1 MSIFEVQ
8 KVMVPEPSIAFEN
21 QLIKNYMEKTST
33 NVWDSCLQ
41 IIKDNIPNQSFKTW
55 FEPIKPLRLEGSILT
70 IQVPSLFFYE
80 WLEEHYV
87 GLLRKT
93 IKKHLGEEGRLE
105 YNIVVEKSS
114 ANKPYTTNMPSS
126 GNGAE
131 GKNQSIPMP
140 VALNK
145 DIKNPFVI
153 PGLKKL
159 QVDPQ
164 LNPNYTFDSFI
175 EGDCNRLA
183 RSAGYAVAG
192 KPGGTSFNPLM
203 IYGGVGLGKTH
214 LAQAIGNEIKR
225 NIPDKLVIY
234 VSCEKFCQQFVDS
247 LKNNTINDFVNF
259 YQAMDVIIMDD
270 VHNFAGKEK
279 TQDIFFHIFNHL
291 HQAGKQVILTSDKP
305 PKDLAGLEERL
316 LSRFKWG
323 LSADLQIPDLE
334 TRMAILKKKMYQDG
348 IELTGDVIEYV
359 AHNIDNNVRE
369 LEGALVSLL
378 AQATL
383 NRKEI
388 DLNLAKQMLKNFIKN
403 SSKEIS
409 MEYIQKLVC
418 EYFEVP
424 VEMVK
429 SKTRK
434 REIVQARQISMYLA
448 KSHTKTSLKSIGAF
462 FGGRDHSTVIY
473 ACQTVE
479 DLIDTDKK
487 FKAYVADIQKKLKMS

>member
-1 MSIFEVQ
+1 
-8 KVMVPEPSIAFEN
+8 
-21 QLIKNYMEKTST
+21 MEKTST
-33 NVWDSCLQ
+33 QVWDSCLQ
-41 IIKDNIPNQSFKTW
+41 IIKDNIPAQSFKTW
-55 FEPIKPLRLEGSILT
+55 FEPIKALRLEGNVLT

-80 WLEEHYV
+80 GMEEHYV

-93 IKKHLGEEGRLE
+93 VKKQLGEEGRLE

-114 ANKPYTTNMPSS
+114 TTIPFTTNMPSN

-131 GKNQSIPMP
+131 GKNQSMPMP

-164 LNPNYTFDSFI
+164 LNANYTFENFV

-183 RSAGYAVAG
+183 RSAGYAVAA

-225 NIPDKLVIY
+225 SMPDKLVLY
-234 VSCEKFCQQFVDS
+234 VSCEKFTQQFVDA
-247 LKNNTINDFVNF
+247 LKNNNINDFVNF
-259 YQAMDVIIMDD
+259 YQAMDVLIMDD

-291 HQAGKQVILTSDKP
+291 HQSGKQLIVTSDKA

-323 LSADLQIPDLE
+323 LSADLQVPDLE
-334 TRMAILKKKMYQDG
+334 TRMAILKKKMYADG
-348 IELTGDVIEYV
+348 IDLPGEVIEYV

-369 LEGALVSLL
+369 LEGAMVSLL
-378 AQATL
+378 AQSTL

-388 DLNLAKQMLKNFIKN
+388 DLNLAKSMLKNFIKN
-403 SSKEIS
+403 ASKEIS
-409 MEYIQKLVC
+409 MDYIQKLVC

-424 VEMVK
+424 IEMVK
-429 SKTRK
+429 SQTRK
-434 REIVQARQISMYLA
+434 REIVQARQISMYLS

-487 FKAYVADIQKKLKMS
+487 FKGYVADIQKKLKMS

>member
-1 MSIFEVQ
+1 
-8 KVMVPEPSIAFEN
+8 
-21 QLIKNYMEKTST
+21 MERTCT
-33 NVWDSCLQ
+33 NVWVNCLQ
-41 IIKDNIPNQSFKTW
+41 IIKDNIPAQSFKTW
-55 FEPIKPLRLEGSILT
+55 FEPIKALRLEGNVLT

-93 IKKHLGEEGRLE
+93 VKKQLGEEGRLE

-114 ANKPYTTNMPSS
+114 TSIPYTTNMPSN

-131 GKNQSIPMP
+131 GKNQSMPMP
-140 VALNK
+140 VSLNK

-164 LNPNYTFDSFI
+164 LNQNYTFENFI

-203 IYGGVGLGKTH
+203 VYGGVGLGKTH
-214 LAQAIGNEIKR
+214 LVQAIGNEIKR
-225 NIPDKLVIY
+225 NLTDKLVLY
-234 VSCEKFCQQFVDS
+234 VSCEKFTQQFVDA
-247 LKNNTINDFVNF
+247 LKNNNINDFVNF
-259 YQAMDVIIMDD
+259 YQAMDVLIMDD

-291 HQAGKQVILTSDKP
+291 HQSGKQVIITSDKA
-305 PKDLAGLEERL
+305 PKDLSGLEERL

-323 LSADLQIPDLE
+323 LSADLSVPDLE
-334 TRMAILKKKMYQDG
+334 TRMAILKKKMYSDG
-348 IELTGDVIEYV
+348 IELPNEVIEYV

-369 LEGALVSLL
+369 LEGAMVSLL
-378 AQATL
+378 AQSTL
-383 NRKEI
+383 NKKEI
-388 DLNLAKQMLKNFIKN
+388 DLNLAKSMLKNFIKN

-424 VEMVK
+424 IEMVK

-448 KSHTKTSLKSIGAF
+448 KLHTKTSLKSIGAF

-473 ACQTVE
+473 ACQTVD

-487 FKAYVADIQKKLKMS
+487 FKGYVADIQKKLKMS

>member
-1 MSIFEVQ
+1 
-8 KVMVPEPSIAFEN
+8 
-21 QLIKNYMEKTST
+21 MEKTCT
-33 NVWDSCLQ
+33 NVWENCLQ
-41 IIKDNIPNQSFKTW
+41 IIKDNIPTQSFKTW
-55 FEPIKPLRLEGSILT
+55 FEPIIPLRLEESVLT

-93 IKKHLGEEGRLE
+93 VKKHLGDKGRLE

-114 ANKPYTTNMPSS
+114 SNKPFTTNLPSS

-140 VALNK
+140 IALNK

-164 LNPNYTFDSFI
+164 LNPNYTFENFI

-183 RSAGYAVAG
+183 RSAGYAVGA
-192 KPGGTSFNPLM
+192 KPGGTSFNPLL

-214 LAQAIGNEIKR
+214 LAQAIGNEVKKTM
-225 NIPDKLVIY
+225 PDKLVIY

-259 YQAMDVIIMDD
+259 YQAMDIIIMDD
-270 VHNFAGKEK
+270 VHNFAGKDK

-291 HQAGKQVILTSDKP
+291 HQSGKQLILTSDKP

-323 LSADLQIPDLE
+323 LSADLSVPDME

-348 IELTGDVIEYV
+348 IELPNDVIEYV
-359 AHNIDNNVRE
+359 ANNIDNNVRE
-369 LEGALVSLL
+369 LEGAMVSLL
-378 AQATL
+378 AQSTL
-383 NRKEI
+383 NKKEI
-388 DLNLAKQMLKNFIKN
+388 DLALAKQMLKNFIKN
-403 SSKEIS
+403 TTKEIS

-434 REIVQARQISMYLA
+434 REIVQARQISMYLS

-487 FKAYVADIQKKLKMS
+487 FKAYVYDIQKKLKMS

>member
-1 MSIFEVQ
+1 
-8 KVMVPEPSIAFEN
+8 
-21 QLIKNYMEKTST
+21 MEKTCKT
-33 NVWDSCLQ
+33 VWESCLQ
-41 IIKDNIPNQSFKTW
+41 IIKDNIPTQSFKTW
-55 FEPIKPLRLEGSILT
+55 FEPIIPLRLEESILT

-93 IKKHLGEEGRLE
+93 IKKQLGDTGRLE

-114 ANKPYTTNMPSS
+114 SQKPYTTNIPSS

-131 GKNQSIPMP
+131 GKTQSIPMP
-140 VALNK
+140 VTLNK

-164 LNPNYTFDSFI
+164 LNPNYTFENFI

-183 RSAGYAVAG
+183 RSAGYAVAA

-214 LAQAIGNEIKR
+214 LAQAIGNEVKKSM
-225 NIPDKLVIY
+225 PDKLVIY

-259 YQAMDVIIMDD
+259 YQAMDIIIMDD
-270 VHNFAGKEK
+270 VHNFAGKDK

-291 HQAGKQVILTSDKP
+291 HQSGKQLILTSDKP

-323 LSADLQIPDLE
+323 LSADLSVPDME

-348 IELTGDVIEYV
+348 IELPNDVIEYV
-359 AHNIDNNVRE
+359 ANNIDNNVRE
-369 LEGALVSLL
+369 LEGAMVSLL
-378 AQATL
+378 AQSTL
-383 NRKEI
+383 NKKEI
-388 DLNLAKQMLKNFIKN
+388 DLALAKQMLKNFIKN
-403 SSKEIS
+403 TSKEIS

-487 FKAYVADIQKKLKMS
+487 FKAYVHDIQKKLKMS

>member
-1 MSIFEVQ
+1 
-8 KVMVPEPSIAFEN
+8 
-21 QLIKNYMEKTST
+21 MEKTCI
-33 NVWDSCLQ
+33 NVWVSCLQ
-41 IIKDNIPNQSFKTW
+41 IIKDNIPAQSFKTW
-55 FEPIKPLRLEGSILT
+55 FEPIKALRLEGNVLT

-93 IKKHLGEEGRLE
+93 VKKQLGEEGRLE

-114 ANKPYTTNMPSS
+114 NSIPYTTNMPSN

-131 GKNQSIPMP
+131 GKNQSMPMP
-140 VALNK
+140 VSLNK

-164 LNPNYTFDSFI
+164 LNQNYTFENFI

-203 IYGGVGLGKTH
+203 VYGGVGLGKTH
-214 LAQAIGNEIKR
+214 LVQAIGNEIKR
-225 NIPDKLVIY
+225 NLTDKLVLY
-234 VSCEKFCQQFVDS
+234 VSCEKFTQQFVDA
-247 LKNNTINDFVNF
+247 LKNNNINDFVNF
-259 YQAMDVIIMDD
+259 YQAMDVLIMDD

-291 HQAGKQVILTSDKP
+291 HQSGKQLIVTSDKA
-305 PKDLAGLEERL
+305 PKDLSGLEERL

-323 LSADLQIPDLE
+323 LSADLQVPDLE
-334 TRMAILKKKMYQDG
+334 TRMAILKKKMYSDG
-348 IELTGDVIEYV
+348 IELPGEVIEYV

-369 LEGALVSLL
+369 LEGAMVSLL
-378 AQATL
+378 AQSTL
-383 NRKEI
+383 NKKEI
-388 DLNLAKQMLKNFIKN
+388 DLNLAKSMLKNFIKN

-424 VEMVK
+424 IEMVK

-448 KSHTKTSLKSIGAF
+448 KLHTKTSLKSIGAF

-473 ACQTVE
+473 ACQTVD

-487 FKAYVADIQKKLKMS
+487 FKGYVADIQKKLKMS

>member
-1 MSIFEVQ
+1 M
-8 KVMVPEPSIAFEN
+8 
-21 QLIKNYMEKTST
+21 YMEKTCT
-33 NVWDSCLQ
+33 NVWVNCLQ
-41 IIKDNIPNQSFKTW
+41 IIKDNIPAQSFKTW
-55 FEPIKPLRLEGSILT
+55 FEPIRALRLEGNVLT

-93 IKKHLGEEGRLE
+93 VKKQLGEEGRLE

-114 ANKPYTTNMPSS
+114 NNKPYTTNMPSN

-131 GKNQSIPMP
+131 GKNQSMPMP
-140 VALNK
+140 VSLNK

-164 LNPNYTFDSFI
+164 LNQNYTFENFI

-214 LAQAIGNEIKR
+214 LVQAIGNEIKR
-225 NIPDKLVIY
+225 NLTDKLVLY
-234 VSCEKFCQQFVDS
+234 VSCEKFTQQFVDA
-247 LKNNTINDFVNF
+247 LKNNSINDFVNF
-259 YQAMDVIIMDD
+259 YQAMDVLIMDD

-291 HQAGKQVILTSDKP
+291 HQSGKQLIVTSDKP
-305 PKDLAGLEERL
+305 PKDLSGLEERL

-334 TRMAILKKKMYQDG
+334 TRMAILKKKIYSDG
-348 IELTGDVIEYV
+348 IELPSEVIEYV

-369 LEGALVSLL
+369 LEGAMVSLL
-378 AQATL
+378 AQSTL

-388 DLNLAKQMLKNFIKN
+388 DLNLAKSMLKNFIKN
-403 SSKEIS
+403 STKEIS

-424 VEMVK
+424 IEMVK

-448 KSHTKTSLKSIGAF
+448 KLHTKTSLKSIGAF

-473 ACQTVE
+473 ACQTVD
-479 DLIDTDKK
+479 DLIYTDKK
-487 FKAYVADIQKKLKMS
+487 FKGYVADIQKKLKMS

>member
-1 MSIFEVQ
+1 
-8 KVMVPEPSIAFEN
+8 
-21 QLIKNYMEKTST
+21 MEKTST
-33 NVWDSCLQ
+33 QVWNDCLQ
-41 IIKDNIPNQSFKTW
+41 IIKDNIPAQSFKTW
-55 FEPIKPLRLEGSILT
+55 FEPIKALRLEGNILT

-93 IKKHLGEEGRLE
+93 VKKQLGEDGRLE

-114 ANKPYTTNMPSS
+114 TSIPYTTNMPSN

-131 GKNQSIPMP
+131 GKNQSMPMP
-140 VALNK
+140 ISLNK
-145 DIKNPFVI
+145 DIKNPFII

-164 LNPNYTFDSFI
+164 LNQNYTFENFI

-225 NIPDKLVIY
+225 TQTDKLVLY
-234 VSCEKFCQQFVDS
+234 VSCEKFTQQFVDA
-247 LKNNTINDFVNF
+247 LKNNNINDFVNF
-259 YQAMDVIIMDD
+259 YQAMDVLIMDD

-291 HQAGKQVILTSDKP
+291 HQSGKQLIITSDKA
-305 PKDLAGLEERL
+305 PKDLSGLEERL

-323 LSADLQIPDLE
+323 LSADLQVPDLE
-334 TRMAILKKKMYQDG
+334 TRMAILNKKMYSDG
-348 IELTGDVIEYV
+348 IELPSEVIEYV

-369 LEGALVSLL
+369 LEGAMVSLL
-378 AQATL
+378 AQSTL
-383 NRKEI
+383 NKKEI
-388 DLNLAKQMLKNFIKN
+388 DLNLAKSMLKNFIKN

-409 MEYIQKLVC
+409 MEYIQSLVC

-424 VEMVK
+424 IEMVK

-448 KSHTKTSLKSIGAF
+448 KLHTKTSLKSIGAF

-473 ACQTVE
+473 ACQTVD

>member
-1 MSIFEVQ
+1 
-8 KVMVPEPSIAFEN
+8 
-21 QLIKNYMEKTST
+21 MEKTST
-33 NVWDSCLQ
+33 SVWNNCLQ
-41 IIKDNIPNQSFKTW
+41 IIKDNIPAQSFKTW
-55 FEPIKPLRLEGSILT
+55 FEPIKALRLEGNVLT

-93 IKKHLGEEGRLE
+93 VKKQLGEEGRLE

-114 ANKPYTTNMPSS
+114 NNKPFTTNMPSS

-140 VALNK
+140 IALNR

-164 LNPNYTFDSFI
+164 LNPNYCFDNFV

-203 IYGGVGLGKTH
+203 VYGGVGLGKTH
-214 LAQAIGNEIKR
+214 LVQAIGNEIKR
-225 NIPDKLVIY
+225 ALPDKLVLY
-234 VSCEKFCQQFVDS
+234 VSCEKFTQQFVDA
-247 LKNNTINDFVNF
+247 LKNNNINDFVNF
-259 YQAMDVIIMDD
+259 YQAMDILIMDD

-291 HQAGKQVILTSDKP
+291 HQSGKQLIVTSDKA

-323 LSADLQIPDLE
+323 LSADLQVPDLE
-334 TRMAILKKKMYQDG
+334 TRMAILKKKMYSDG
-348 IELTGDVIEYV
+348 IELPGEVIEYV

-369 LEGALVSLL
+369 LEGAMVSLL
-378 AQATL
+378 AQSTL
-383 NRKEI
+383 NKKEI
-388 DLNLAKQMLKNFIKN
+388 DLGLAKSMLKNFVKN
-403 SSKEIS
+403 TSREIS

-424 VEMVK
+424 IEMVK
-429 SKTRK
+429 SQTRK

>member
-1 MSIFEVQ
+1 
-8 KVMVPEPSIAFEN
+8 
-21 QLIKNYMEKTST
+21 MEKTCT
-33 NVWDSCLQ
+33 NVWVDCLQ
-41 IIKDNIPNQSFKTW
+41 IIKDNIPAQSFKTW
-55 FEPIKPLRLEGSILT
+55 FEPIKALRLEGNVLT

-93 IKKHLGEEGRLE
+93 VKKQLGEEGRLE

-114 ANKPYTTNMPSS
+114 NSIPYTTNMPSN

-131 GKNQSIPMP
+131 GKNQSMPMP
-140 VALNK
+140 VSLNK

-164 LNPNYTFDSFI
+164 LNQNYTFENFI

-203 IYGGVGLGKTH
+203 VYGGVGLGKTH
-214 LAQAIGNEIKR
+214 LVQAIGNEIKR
-225 NIPDKLVIY
+225 NLTDKLVLY
-234 VSCEKFCQQFVDS
+234 VSCEKFTQQFVDA
-247 LKNNTINDFVNF
+247 LKNNNINDFVNF
-259 YQAMDVIIMDD
+259 YQAMDVLIMDD

-291 HQAGKQVILTSDKP
+291 HQSGKQVIITSDKA
-305 PKDLAGLEERL
+305 PKDLSGLEERL

-323 LSADLQIPDLE
+323 LSADLSVPDLE
-334 TRMAILKKKMYQDG
+334 TRMAILKKKMYSDG
-348 IELTGDVIEYV
+348 IELPNEVIEYV

-369 LEGALVSLL
+369 LEGAMVSLL
-378 AQATL
+378 AQSTL
-383 NRKEI
+383 NKKEI
-388 DLNLAKQMLKNFIKN
+388 DLNLAKSMLKNFIKN

-424 VEMVK
+424 IEMVK

-448 KSHTKTSLKSIGAF
+448 KLHTKTSLKSIGAF

-473 ACQTVE
+473 ACQTVD

-487 FKAYVADIQKKLKMS
+487 FKGYVADIQKKLKMS

>member
-1 MSIFEVQ
+1 
-8 KVMVPEPSIAFEN
+8 
-21 QLIKNYMEKTST
+21 MEKTST
-33 NVWDSCLQ
+33 QVWESCLQ
-41 IIKDNIPNQSFKTW
+41 IIKDNIPAQSFKTW
-55 FEPIKPLRLEGSILT
+55 FEPIKALRLEGNVLT

-93 IKKHLGEEGRLE
+93 VKKQLGEEGRLE

-114 ANKPYTTNMPSS
+114 TTIPFTTNMPSN

-131 GKNQSIPMP
+131 GKNQSMPMP

-164 LNPNYTFDSFI
+164 LNANYTFENFV

-183 RSAGYAVAG
+183 RSAGYAVAA

-225 NIPDKLVIY
+225 SMPDKLVLY
-234 VSCEKFCQQFVDS
+234 VSCEKFTQQFVDA
-247 LKNNTINDFVNF
+247 LKNNNINDFVNF
-259 YQAMDVIIMDD
+259 YQAMDVLIMDD

-291 HQAGKQVILTSDKP
+291 HQSGKQLIVTSDKA

-323 LSADLQIPDLE
+323 LSADLQVPDLE
-334 TRMAILKKKMYQDG
+334 TRMAILKKKMYADG
-348 IELTGDVIEYV
+348 IDLPSEVIEYV

-369 LEGALVSLL
+369 LEGAMVSLL
-378 AQATL
+378 AQSTL

-388 DLNLAKQMLKNFIKN
+388 DLNLAKSMLKNFIKN
-403 SSKEIS
+403 ASKEIS
-409 MEYIQKLVC
+409 MDYIQKLVC

-424 VEMVK
+424 IEMVK
-429 SKTRK
+429 SQTRK
-434 REIVQARQISMYLA
+434 REIVQARQISMYLS

-487 FKAYVADIQKKLKMS
+487 FKGYVADIQKKLKMS

>member
-1 MSIFEVQ
+1 
-8 KVMVPEPSIAFEN
+8 
-21 QLIKNYMEKTST
+21 MEKTCT
-33 NVWDSCLQ
+33 HVWNNCLQ
-41 IIKDNIPNQSFKTW
+41 IIKDNIPAQSFKTW
-55 FEPIKPLRLEGSILT
+55 FEPIKALRLEGNVLT

-93 IKKHLGEEGRLE
+93 VKKQLGEYGRLE
-105 YNIVVEKSS
+105 YNIVVEKTS
-114 ANKPYTTNMPSS
+114 NNIPYTTNMPSN

-131 GKNQSIPMP
+131 GKNQSMPMP
-140 VALNK
+140 ISLNK

-164 LNPNYTFDSFI
+164 LNQNYTFENFI

-225 NIPDKLVIY
+225 NLTDKLVLY
-234 VSCEKFCQQFVDS
+234 VSCEKFTQQFVDA
-247 LKNNTINDFVNF
+247 LKNNNINDFVNF
-259 YQAMDVIIMDD
+259 YQAMDVLIMDD

-291 HQAGKQVILTSDKP
+291 HQSGKQLIITSDKP
-305 PKDLAGLEERL
+305 PKDLSGLEERL

-334 TRMAILKKKMYQDG
+334 TRMAILNKKMYSDG
-348 IELTGDVIEYV
+348 IELPSEVIEYV

-369 LEGALVSLL
+369 LEGAMVSLL
-378 AQATL
+378 AQSTL
-383 NRKEI
+383 NKKEI
-388 DLNLAKQMLKNFIKN
+388 DLNLAKSMLKNFIKN

-409 MEYIQKLVC
+409 MEFIQKLVC

-424 VEMVK
+424 IEMVK

-448 KSHTKTSLKSIGAF
+448 KLHTKTSLKSIGAF

-473 ACQTVE
+473 ACQTVD

-487 FKAYVADIQKKLKMS
+487 FKGYVADIQKKLKMS

>member
-1 MSIFEVQ
+1 
-8 KVMVPEPSIAFEN
+8 
-21 QLIKNYMEKTST
+21 MEKTST
-33 NVWDSCLQ
+33 HVWNNCLQ
-41 IIKDNIPNQSFKTW
+41 IIKDNIPAQSFKTW
-55 FEPIKPLRLEGSILT
+55 FEPIKALRLEGNILT

-93 IKKHLGEEGRLE
+93 VKKQLGEEGRLE

-114 ANKPYTTNMPSS
+114 TSIPYTTNMPSN

-131 GKNQSIPMP
+131 GKNQSMPMP
-140 VALNK
+140 ISLNK
-145 DIKNPFVI
+145 DIKNPFII

-164 LNPNYTFDSFI
+164 LNQNYTFENFI

-203 IYGGVGLGKTH
+203 IYGAVGLGKTH

-225 NIPDKLVIY
+225 TLPDKLVLY
-234 VSCEKFCQQFVDS
+234 VSCEKFTQQFVDA
-247 LKNNTINDFVNF
+247 LKNNNINDFVNF
-259 YQAMDVIIMDD
+259 YQAMDVLIMDD

-291 HQAGKQVILTSDKP
+291 HQSGKQLIITSDKA
-305 PKDLAGLEERL
+305 PKDLSGLEERL

-334 TRMAILKKKMYQDG
+334 TRMAILNKKMYSDG
-348 IELTGDVIEYV
+348 IELPTEVIEYV

-369 LEGALVSLL
+369 LEGAMVSLL
-378 AQATL
+378 AQSTL
-383 NRKEI
+383 NKKEI
-388 DLNLAKQMLKNFIKN
+388 DLNLAKSMLKNFIKN

-409 MEYIQKLVC
+409 MEYIQSLVC

-424 VEMVK
+424 IDMVK

-448 KSHTKTSLKSIGAF
+448 KLHTKTSLKSIGAF

-473 ACQTVE
+473 ACQTVD

-487 FKAYVADIQKKLKMS
+487 FKAYVHDIQKKLKMS

>member
-1 MSIFEVQ
+1 MQ
-8 KVMVPEPSIAFEN
+8 
-21 QLIKNYMEKTST
+21 KTST
-33 NVWDSCLQ
+33 LVWDSCLQ
-41 IIKDNIPNQSFKTW
+41 IIKDNIPAQSFKTW
-55 FEPIKPLRLEGSILT
+55 FEPIKALRLEGNVLT

-93 IKKHLGEEGRLE
+93 VKKQLGEEGRLE

-114 ANKPYTTNMPSS
+114 TSIPFTTNMPSN

-131 GKNQSIPMP
+131 GKNQSMPMP

-164 LNPNYTFDSFI
+164 LNANYTFENFV

-183 RSAGYAVAG
+183 RSAGYAVAA

-225 NIPDKLVIY
+225 SMPDKLVLY
-234 VSCEKFCQQFVDS
+234 VSCEKFTQQFVDA
-247 LKNNTINDFVNF
+247 LKNNNINDFVNF
-259 YQAMDVIIMDD
+259 YQAMDVLIMDD

-291 HQAGKQVILTSDKP
+291 HQSGKQLIVTSDKA

-323 LSADLQIPDLE
+323 LSADLQVPDLE
-334 TRMAILKKKMYQDG
+334 TRMAILKKKMYADG
-348 IELTGDVIEYV
+348 IDLPGEVIEYV

-369 LEGALVSLL
+369 LEGAMVSLL
-378 AQATL
+378 AQSTL

-388 DLNLAKQMLKNFIKN
+388 DLNLAKSMLKNFIKN
-403 SSKEIS
+403 ASKEIS
-409 MEYIQKLVC
+409 MDYIQKLVC

-424 VEMVK
+424 IEMVK
-429 SKTRK
+429 SQTRK
-434 REIVQARQISMYLA
+434 REIVQARQISMYLS

-487 FKAYVADIQKKLKMS
+487 FKGYVADIQKKLKMS

>member
-1 MSIFEVQ
+1 
-8 KVMVPEPSIAFEN
+8 
-21 QLIKNYMEKTST
+21 MEKTST
-33 NVWDSCLQ
+33 QVWDSCLQ
-41 IIKDNIPNQSFKTW
+41 IIKDNIPAQSFKTW
-55 FEPIKPLRLEGSILT
+55 FEPIKALRLEGNVLT

-93 IKKHLGEEGRLE
+93 VKKQLGEEGRLE

-114 ANKPYTTNMPSS
+114 TTIPFTTNMPSN

-131 GKNQSIPMP
+131 GKNQSMPMP

-164 LNPNYTFDSFI
+164 LNANYTFENFV

-183 RSAGYAVAG
+183 RSAGYAVAA

-225 NIPDKLVIY
+225 SLPDKLVLY
-234 VSCEKFCQQFVDS
+234 VSCEKFTQQFVDA
-247 LKNNTINDFVNF
+247 LKNNNINDFVNF
-259 YQAMDVIIMDD
+259 YQAMDVLIMDD

-291 HQAGKQVILTSDKP
+291 HQSGKQLIVTSDKA

-323 LSADLQIPDLE
+323 LSADLQVPDLE
-334 TRMAILKKKMYQDG
+334 TRMAILKKKMYADG
-348 IELTGDVIEYV
+348 IDLPGEVIEYV

-369 LEGALVSLL
+369 LEGAMVSLL
-378 AQATL
+378 AQSTL

-388 DLNLAKQMLKNFIKN
+388 DLNLAKSMLKNFIKN
-403 SSKEIS
+403 ASKEIS
-409 MEYIQKLVC
+409 MDYIQKLVC

-424 VEMVK
+424 IEMVK
-429 SKTRK
+429 SQTRK
-434 REIVQARQISMYLA
+434 REIVQARQISMYLS

-487 FKAYVADIQKKLKMS
+487 FKGYVADIQKKLKMS

>member
-1 MSIFEVQ
+1 
-8 KVMVPEPSIAFEN
+8 
-21 QLIKNYMEKTST
+21 MEKTSAH
-33 NVWDSCLQ
+33 VWNNCLQ
-41 IIKDNIPNQSFKTW
+41 IIKDNIPAQSFKTW
-55 FEPIKPLRLEGSILT
+55 FEPIKALRLEGNVLT

-93 IKKHLGEEGRLE
+93 VKKQLGEDGRLE

-114 ANKPYTTNMPSS
+114 TSIPYTTNMPSN

-131 GKNQSIPMP
+131 GKNQSMPMP
-140 VALNK
+140 ISLNK

-164 LNPNYTFDSFI
+164 LNQNYTFENFI

-214 LAQAIGNEIKR
+214 LVQAIGNEIKR
-225 NIPDKLVIY
+225 TLTDKLVLY
-234 VSCEKFCQQFVDS
+234 VSCEKFTQQFVDA
-247 LKNNTINDFVNF
+247 LKNNNINDFVNF
-259 YQAMDVIIMDD
+259 YQAMDVLIMDD

-291 HQAGKQVILTSDKP
+291 HQSGKQLIITSDKA
-305 PKDLAGLEERL
+305 PKDLSGLEERL

-334 TRMAILKKKMYQDG
+334 TRMAILNKKMYFDG
-348 IELTGDVIEYV
+348 IELPAEVIEYV

-369 LEGALVSLL
+369 LEGAMVSLL
-378 AQATL
+378 AQSTL
-383 NRKEI
+383 NKKEI
-388 DLNLAKQMLKNFIKN
+388 DLNLAKSMLKNFIKN

-424 VEMVK
+424 IEMVK

-448 KSHTKTSLKSIGAF
+448 KLHTKTSLKSIGAF

-473 ACQTVE
+473 ACQTVD

-487 FKAYVADIQKKLKMS
+487 FKGYVADIQKKLKMS

>member
-1 MSIFEVQ
+1 
-8 KVMVPEPSIAFEN
+8 
-21 QLIKNYMEKTST
+21 MEKTST
-33 NVWDSCLQ
+33 HVWNNCLQ
-41 IIKDNIPNQSFKTW
+41 IIKDNIPAQSFKTW
-55 FEPIKPLRLEGSILT
+55 FEPIKALRLEGNILT

-93 IKKHLGEEGRLE
+93 VKKQLGEEGRLE

-114 ANKPYTTNMPSS
+114 TSIPYTTNMPSN

-131 GKNQSIPMP
+131 GKNQSMPMP
-140 VALNK
+140 ISLNK
-145 DIKNPFVI
+145 DIKNPFII

-164 LNPNYTFDSFI
+164 LNQNYTFENFI

-203 IYGGVGLGKTH
+203 IYGSVGLGKTH

-225 NIPDKLVIY
+225 TLPDKLVLY
-234 VSCEKFCQQFVDS
+234 VSCEKFTQQFVDA
-247 LKNNTINDFVNF
+247 LKNNNINDFVNF
-259 YQAMDVIIMDD
+259 YQAMDVLIMDD

-291 HQAGKQVILTSDKP
+291 HQSGKQLIITSDKA
-305 PKDLAGLEERL
+305 PKDLSGLEERL

-334 TRMAILKKKMYQDG
+334 TRMAILNKKMYSDG
-348 IELTGDVIEYV
+348 IELPSEVIEYV

-369 LEGALVSLL
+369 LEGAMVSLL
-378 AQATL
+378 AQSTL
-383 NRKEI
+383 NKKEI
-388 DLNLAKQMLKNFIKN
+388 DLNLAKSMLKNFIKN

-409 MEYIQKLVC
+409 MEYIQSLVC

-424 VEMVK
+424 IEMVK

-448 KSHTKTSLKSIGAF
+448 KLHTKTSLKSIGAF

-473 ACQTVE
+473 ACQTVD

>member
-1 MSIFEVQ
+1 
-8 KVMVPEPSIAFEN
+8 
-21 QLIKNYMEKTST
+21 MEKTCKT
-33 NVWDSCLQ
+33 VWESCLQ
-41 IIKDNIPNQSFKTW
+41 IIKDNIPTQSFKTW
-55 FEPIKPLRLEGSILT
+55 FEPIIPLRLEESVLT

-93 IKKHLGEEGRLE
+93 VKKQLGDTGRLE

-114 ANKPYTTNMPSS
+114 QKPYTTNIPSS

-131 GKNQSIPMP
+131 GKSQSIPMP
-140 VALNK
+140 VILNK

-164 LNPNYTFDSFI
+164 LNPNYTFENFI

-183 RSAGYAVAG
+183 RSAGYAVAA

-214 LAQAIGNEIKR
+214 LAQAIGNEVKKTM
-225 NIPDKLVIY
+225 PDKLVIY

-259 YQAMDVIIMDD
+259 YQAMDIIIMDD
-270 VHNFAGKEK
+270 VHNFAGKDK

-291 HQAGKQVILTSDKP
+291 HQSGKQLILTSDKP

-323 LSADLQIPDLE
+323 LSADLSVPDME

-348 IELTGDVIEYV
+348 IELPNDVIEYV
-359 AHNIDNNVRE
+359 ANNIDNNVRE
-369 LEGALVSLL
+369 LEGAMVSLL
-378 AQATL
+378 AQSTL
-383 NRKEI
+383 NKKEI
-388 DLNLAKQMLKNFIKN
+388 DLALAKQMLKNFIKN
-403 SSKEIS
+403 TSKEIS

-487 FKAYVADIQKKLKMS
+487 FKAYVYDIQKKLKMS

>member
-1 MSIFEVQ
+1 
-8 KVMVPEPSIAFEN
+8 
-21 QLIKNYMEKTST
+21 MEKTCTS
-33 NVWDSCLQ
+33 VWENCLQ
-41 IIKDNIPNQSFKTW
+41 IIKDNIPTQSFKTW
-55 FEPIKPLRLEGSILT
+55 FEPIIPLRLEASVLT

-93 IKKHLGEEGRLE
+93 IKKQLGDTGRLE

-114 ANKPYTTNMPSS
+114 SQKPYTTNIPSS

-131 GKNQSIPMP
+131 GKSQSIPMP

-164 LNPNYTFDSFI
+164 LNPNYTFENFI

-183 RSAGYAVAG
+183 RSAGYAVGA

-214 LAQAIGNEIKR
+214 LAQAIGNEVKR
-225 NIPDKLVIY
+225 TMPDKLVIY

-259 YQAMDVIIMDD
+259 YQAMDIIIMDD
-270 VHNFAGKEK
+270 VHNFAGKDK

-291 HQAGKQVILTSDKP
+291 HQSGKQLILTSDKP

-323 LSADLQIPDLE
+323 LSADLSVPDIE

-348 IELTGDVIEYV
+348 IELPNDVIEYV
-359 AHNIDNNVRE
+359 ANNIDNNVRE
-369 LEGALVSLL
+369 LEGAMVSLL
-378 AQATL
+378 AQSTL
-383 NRKEI
+383 NKKEI
-388 DLNLAKQMLKNFIKN
+388 DLALAKQMLKNFIKN
-403 SSKEIS
+403 TSKEIS

-487 FKAYVADIQKKLKMS
+487 FKAYVQDIQKKLKMS

>member
-1 MSIFEVQ
+1 
-8 KVMVPEPSIAFEN
+8 
-21 QLIKNYMEKTST
+21 MEKTSAF
-33 NVWDSCLQ
+33 VWDNCLQ
-41 IIKDNIPNQSFKTW
+41 IIKDNIPTQSFKTW
-55 FEPIKPLRLEGSILT
+55 FEPIIPIKLEESVLT

-80 WLEEHYV
+80 WIEEHYV

-93 IKKHLGEEGRLE
+93 IKKQLGENARLE

-114 ANKPYTTNMPSS
+114 SQKPYTTNLPSS

-131 GKNQSIPMP
+131 GKSQSIPMP

-164 LNPNYTFDSFI
+164 LNPNYTFENFI

-183 RSAGYAVAG
+183 RSAGYAVAA

-203 IYGGVGLGKTH
+203 IYGGSGLGKTH
-214 LAQAIGNEIKR
+214 LAQAIGNEVKR
-225 NIPDKLVIY
+225 NMPDKLVIY

-259 YQAMDVIIMDD
+259 YQAMDIIIMDD
-270 VHNFAGKEK
+270 VHNFAGKDK

-291 HQAGKQVILTSDKP
+291 HQSGKQLIITSDKS

-323 LSADLQIPDLE
+323 LSADLTIPDIE

-348 IELTGDVIEYV
+348 IELPNDVIEYV

-369 LEGALVSLL
+369 LEGAMVSLL
-378 AQATL
+378 AQSTL
-383 NRKEI
+383 NKKEI
-388 DLNLAKQMLKNFIKN
+388 DLALAKQMLKNFIKN
-403 SSKEIS
+403 TSKEIS

-424 VEMVK
+424 VEIVK

-479 DLIDTDKK
+479 DLIETDKK
-487 FKAYVADIQKKLKMS
+487 FKAYVNDIQKKLKMS

>member
-1 MSIFEVQ
+1 
-8 KVMVPEPSIAFEN
+8 
-21 QLIKNYMEKTST
+21 MEKTSAS
-33 NVWDSCLQ
+33 VWNNCLQ
-41 IIKDNIPNQSFKTW
+41 IIKDNIPAQSFKTW
-55 FEPIKPLRLEGSILT
+55 FEPIKALRLEGNVLT

-93 IKKHLGEEGRLE
+93 VKKQLGDDGRLE

-114 ANKPYTTNMPSS
+114 NSIPYTTNMPSN

-131 GKNQSIPMP
+131 GKKQSIPMP

-164 LNPNYTFDSFI
+164 LNANYSFENFI

-225 NIPDKLVIY
+225 TQPDKLVLY
-234 VSCEKFCQQFVDS
+234 VSCEKFTQQFVDA

-259 YQAMDVIIMDD
+259 YQAMDVLIMDD

-291 HQAGKQVILTSDKP
+291 HQSGRQLIITSDKA

-323 LSADLQIPDLE
+323 LSADLQVPDLE
-334 TRMAILKKKMYQDG
+334 TRMAILKKKIYTDG
-348 IELTGDVIEYV
+348 IELPGEVIEYV

-369 LEGALVSLL
+369 LEGAMISLL
-378 AQATL
+378 AQSTL

-388 DLNLAKQMLKNFIKN
+388 DLGLAKSMLKNFVKN
-403 SSKEIS
+403 TSREIS

>member
-1 MSIFEVQ
+1 
-8 KVMVPEPSIAFEN
+8 
-21 QLIKNYMEKTST
+21 MEKTGT
-33 NVWDSCLQ
+33 NVWISCLQ
-41 IIKDNIPNQSFKTW
+41 IIKDNIPAQSFKTW
-55 FEPIKPLRLEGSILT
+55 FEPIKALRLEGSVLT

-93 IKKHLGEEGRLE
+93 IKKQLGDEGRLE
-105 YNIVVEKSS
+105 YNIVVDQSS
-114 ANKPYTTNMPSS
+114 SSKPYTTNMPSH
-126 GNGAE
+126 GNGSE
-131 GKNQSIPMP
+131 GKNQSMPIPISI
-140 VALNK
+140 NK

-159 QVDPQ
+159 HVDPQ
-164 LNPNYTFDSFI
+164 LNQNYTFESFI

-214 LAQAIGNEIKR
+214 LVHAIGNEIKR
-225 NIPDKLVIY
+225 SQSDKLVLY
-234 VSCEKFCQQFVDS
+234 VSSEKFTNQFVES
-247 LKNNTINDFVNF
+247 LKQNNINDFVNF
-259 YQAMDVIIMDD
+259 YQAMDVLIMDD
-270 VHNFAGKEK
+270 VHNLTGKEK

-291 HQAGKQVILTSDKP
+291 HQSGKQIILASDKA

-323 LSADLQIPDLE
+323 LSADLQIPDIE
-334 TRMAILKKKMYQDG
+334 TRMAILKKKIYQDG
-348 IELTGDVIEYV
+348 IELPDEVVEYV

-369 LEGALVSLL
+369 LEGAMVSLL
-378 AQATL
+378 AQSTL

-403 SSKEIS
+403 TNKEIS
-409 MEYIQKLVC
+409 MEFIQKLVC

-429 SKTRK
+429 SPTRK

-448 KSHTKTSLKSIGAF
+448 KSHTKSSLKTIGQF

-487 FKAYVADIQKKLKMS
+487 FKGYVADIQKKLKMS